1 MTKLTRGNERSI
13 TPKLLT
19 FAEKEAAR
27 IKLERDMEEF
37 FARDGFIREIPQG
50 KSATSKPASFNI
62 KESLP
67 ISAINSSSRYRWKN
81 KSKT

>member
-1 MTKLTRGNERSI
+1 MTRLTRGNERSI

-37 FARDGFIREIPQG
+37 FARDGFIREIAQG
-50 KSATSKPASFNI
+50 A
-62 KESLP
+62 
-67 ISAINSSSRYRWKN
+67 SAINLKKGLR
-81 KSKT
+81 

>member
-1 MTKLTRGNERSI
+1 VKKLTRGNERSI

-37 FARDGFIREIPQG
+37 FARDGFIREIPIG
-50 KSATSKPASFNI
+50 KSA
-62 KESLP
+62 
-67 ISAINSSSRYRWKN
+67 INLKKGLR
-81 KSKT
+81 

>member
-37 FARDGFIREIPQG
+37 FAQDGFIREIPQG
-50 KSATSKPASFNI
+50 ESAMSKRFRNWSSNPASPYQ
-62 KESLP
+62 K
-67 ISAINSSSRYRWKN
+67 
-81 KSKT
+81 KSVR

>member
-1 MTKLTRGNERSI
+1 VTKLTRGNERSI

-50 KSATSKPASFNI
+50 ESAISKPASPNL
-62 KESLP
+62 KKSVP
-67 ISAINSSSRYRWKN
+67 ISAIGSSSRYRWKN
-81 KSKT
+81 R

>member
-1 MTKLTRGNERSI
+1 VKKLTRGNERSI

-37 FARDGFIREIPQG
+37 FANDGFIREIPQG
-50 KSATSKPASFNI
+50 A
-62 KESLP
+62 
-67 ISAINSSSRYRWKN
+67 SAINLKKSVPTSNALAVGASSRYRWKN

>member
-37 FARDGFIREIPQG
+37 FANDGFIREIPIG
-50 KSATSKPASFNI
+50 KSAINLKKAVPTSNA
-62 KESLP
+62 LA
-67 ISAINSSSRYRWKN
+67 ISSSSRYRWKSR
-81 KSKT
+81 SKT